1 MSILYNN
8 NSVIGRLFQYFS
20 AYFTSATRPTRVLL
34 TWLLIGML
42 VLEGMPS
49 IRWLY
54 RHFLSQVYPKS
65 LNCYYRAC
73 AVAKL
78 ADNAFL
84 VTSTRLALGLIPDA
98 LRNEPVF
105 LSTDDTIVVKF
116 GKHFEQV
123 SILHDHALH
132 TGKPYVNGHA
142 FVSLMLC
149 VPIIKEHNGKA
160 CISYVEVP
168 LGYRMWTK
176 GSNKLKMAAEMVSAV
191 MPQLEGRQ
199 VILSF
204 DSWYAKKTFIQPL
217 QGFENL
223 VMICNARY
231 DSALFDLPPAPTGKR
246 GRPAKRGKKLTLDDF
261 AIDYVYDGFK
271 IGHRRV
277 MTNIFGNKA
286 VNAYVTESASG
297 SRRLFFCTAD
307 PPAIS
312 MACAWQEKE
321 SLRDVG
327 SKDMEYFPLRLYA
340 MRWNIEVGYYEQKTF
355 WNLSRYMVRSKTG
368 IERML
373 NLVNIAHSAMK
384 ILPHQCACWKDFRDK
399 SPQELRFAISE
410 QIRRQVFLTAL
421 RTKAE
426 TIEKSQGFF
435 DTLTQ
440 LVKELWSA
448 A

>member
-1 MSILYNN
+1 MNILYNN
-8 NSVIGRLFQYFS
+8 NSAIGRLFQYFS
-20 AYFTSATRPTRVLL
+20 AYFTSPTRPTKTLL

-73 AVAKL
+73 VVAKL
-78 ADNAFL
+78 DDNVFL
-84 VTSTRLALGLIPDA
+84 ITTARLALEIIPDA

-132 TGKPYVNGHA
+132 TGK
-142 FVSLMLC
+142 LC
-149 VPIIKEHNGKA
+149 VPIMKQHHGKSY
-160 CISYVEVP
+160 ISYIAVP
-168 LGYRMWTK
+168 LGYRLWTK
-176 GSNKLKMAAEMVSAV
+176 ESNKLVIAADMVSV
-191 MPQLEGRQ
+191 VIPLMEDRQ

-204 DSWYAKKTFIQPL
+204 DSWYAKRTFIQPL

-223 VMICNARY
+223 TMICNARHY
-231 DSALFDLPPAPTGKR
+231 SALFDLPPTPTGKR
-246 GRPAKRGKKLTLDDF
+246 GRPAKRGKKLSLDDF
-261 AIDYVYDGFK
+261 PLDYEHDGFK

-277 MTNIFGNKA
+277 LTNIFGDQP
-286 VNAYVTESASG
+286 VNAYVTESPSG
-297 SRRLFFCTAD
+297 SRRLFFCTAS
-307 PPAIS
+307 PAEIHMS
-312 MACAWQEKE
+312 CAWQEK
-321 SLRDVG
+321 STLKNVV
-327 SKDMEYFPLRLYA
+327 SKDMEYFPMRLYD

-355 WNLSRYMVRSKTG
+355 WDLSRYMVRSKTG

-373 NLVNIAHSAMK
+373 NLINIAHSAMK
-384 ILPHQCACWKDFRDK
+384 ILPHHHADWKDFHDQ

-410 QIRRQVFLTAL
+410 QIRRQVFFGTL
-421 RTKAE
+421 RAKAE
-426 TIEKSQGFF
+426 TMGKSAGFF

-440 LVKELWSA
+440 IVAEVWHA

>member
-20 AYFTSATRPTRVLL
+20 AYFISATRPTKTLL

-42 VLEGMPS
+42 VLEGIPS

-73 AVAKL
+73 AVAKFD
-78 ADNAFL
+78 DNVFL
-84 VTSTRLALGLIPDA
+84 TTTARLSLELIPDT

-132 TGKPYVNGHA
+132 TGKLYVNGHA

-149 VPIIKEHNGKA
+149 VPIMKQHHGKP
-160 CISYVEVP
+160 CISYIAVP

-176 GSNKLKMAAEMVSAV
+176 ENNKLKIAADMVSVV
-191 MPQLEGRQ
+191 MPLMEDRQ

-204 DSWYAKKTFIQPL
+204 DSWYAKRTFIQPL

-223 VMICNARY
+223 TMICNARY
-231 DSALFDLPPAPTGKR
+231 DSALFDLPPVPTGKR
-246 GRPAKRGKKLTLDDF
+246 GRPAKRGKKLSLDDF
-261 AIDYVYDGFK
+261 ALDYEHDGFK

-277 MTNIFGNKA
+277 LTNIFGDKP
-286 VNAYVTESASG
+286 VNAYVTESSSG

-307 PPAIS
+307 PAEIHMS
-312 MACAWQEKE
+312 CAWQEK
-321 SLRDVG
+321 SALKDVG
-327 SKDMEYFPLRLYA
+327 SKDMEYFPMRLYD

-355 WNLSRYMVRSKTG
+355 WDLSRYMVRSKMG

-373 NLVNIAHSAMK
+373 NLINVAHSAMK
-384 ILPHQCACWKDFRDK
+384 ILPHHYSCWKEFHDQ

-410 QIRRQVFLTAL
+410 QIRRQVFFATL
-421 RTKAE
+421 RAKAE
-426 TIEKSQGFF
+426 TMRKSTSFF
-435 DTLTQ
+435 KSLA
-440 LVKELWSA
+440 ELAEEIWQVA
-448 A
+448 

>member
-54 RHFLSQVYPKS
+54 RHFLSQVNPKS

-160 CISYVEVP
+160 CISYVAVP

-297 SRRLFFCTAD
+297 SRLCF
-307 PPAIS
+307 S
-312 MACAWQEKE
+312 VQ
-321 SLRDVG
+321 
-327 SKDMEYFPLRLYA
+327 
-340 MRWNIEVGYYEQKTF
+340 Q
-355 WNLSRYMVRSKTG
+355 
-368 IERML
+368 
-373 NLVNIAHSAMK
+373 
-384 ILPHQCACWKDFRDK
+384 
-399 SPQELRFAISE
+399 
-410 QIRRQVFLTAL
+410 
-421 RTKAE
+421 
-426 TIEKSQGFF
+426 
-435 DTLTQ
+435 TLLQ
-440 LVKELWSA
+440 
-448 A
+448 

>member
-160 CISYVEVP
+160 CISYVAVP
-168 LGYRMWTK
+168 LGYRMRTK
-176 GSNKLKMAAEMVSAV
+176 GSNKL
-191 MPQLEGRQ
+191 
-199 VILSF
+199 
-204 DSWYAKKTFIQPL
+204 
-217 QGFENL
+217 
-223 VMICNARY
+223 
-231 DSALFDLPPAPTGKR
+231 
-246 GRPAKRGKKLTLDDF
+246 
-261 AIDYVYDGFK
+261 
-271 IGHRRV
+271 
-277 MTNIFGNKA
+277 
-286 VNAYVTESASG
+286 
-297 SRRLFFCTAD
+297 
-307 PPAIS
+307 
-312 MACAWQEKE
+312 
-321 SLRDVG
+321 
-327 SKDMEYFPLRLYA
+327 
-340 MRWNIEVGYYEQKTF
+340 
-355 WNLSRYMVRSKTG
+355 
-368 IERML
+368 
-373 NLVNIAHSAMK
+373 
-384 ILPHQCACWKDFRDK
+384 
-399 SPQELRFAISE
+399 
-410 QIRRQVFLTAL
+410 
-421 RTKAE
+421 
-426 TIEKSQGFF
+426 
-435 DTLTQ
+435 
-440 LVKELWSA
+440 
-448 A
+448 

>member
-8 NSVIGRLFQYFS
+8 NSAIGRLFQYFS
-20 AYFTSATRPTRVLL
+20 AYFTSATRPTKTLL

-42 VLEGMPS
+42 VLEGVPS

-54 RHFLSQVYPKS
+54 RHFLSKVYPKS

-78 ADNAFL
+78 DDNVFL
-84 VTSTRLALGLIPDA
+84 TTTARLALELIPDT

-132 TGKPYVNGHA
+132 TGKLYVNGHN

-149 VPIIKEHNGKA
+149 VPVLKQRHGKSY
-160 CISYVEVP
+160 ISYVAVP
-168 LGYRMWTK
+168 LGYRLWAKET
-176 GSNKLKMAAEMVSAV
+176 NKLKIAADMISVI
-191 MPQLEGRQ
+191 MPLMEDRQ

-204 DSWYAKKTFIQPL
+204 DSWYAKRTFIQPL
-217 QGFENL
+217 QDFENL
-223 VMICNARY
+223 TVICNARY
-231 DSALFDLPPAPTGKR
+231 DSAIFDLPPAPTGKR
-246 GRPAKRGKKLTLDDF
+246 GRPAKRGKKLSLDDF
-261 AIDYVYDGFK
+261 ALNYEHDGFK

-277 MTNIFGNKA
+277 LTNIFGGKP
-286 VNAYVTESASG
+286 VNAYVTESPSG
-297 SRRLFFCTAD
+297 SRRLFFCTAN
-307 PPAIS
+307 PAEIYMS
-312 MACAWQEKE
+312 CAWQEKN
-321 SLRDVG
+321 SLRNVG
-327 SKDMEYFPLRLYA
+327 SKDMEY

-355 WNLSRYMVRSKTG
+355 WDLSRYMVRSKAG

-373 NLVNIAHSAMK
+373 NLINVAHSAMK
-384 ILPHQCACWKDFRDK
+384 ILPHHYDCWKEFHTH

-410 QIRRQVFLTAL
+410 QIRRQVFFATL
-421 RTKAE
+421 REKAE
-426 TIEKSQGFF
+426 TMEKSTGFF
-435 DTLTQ
+435 NTLAQ
-440 LVKELWSA
+440 LAEEIWHA

>member
-20 AYFTSATRPTRVLL
+20 AYFTSATRPTKTLL
-34 TWLLIGML
+34 TWLLIGIL

-54 RHFLSQVYPKS
+54 RHFLSKVYPKS

-73 AVAKL
+73 SVAKL
-78 ADNAFL
+78 DEDVFL
-84 VTSTRLALGLIPDA
+84 TTTAMLALELIPDA

-132 TGKPYVNGHA
+132 TGKLYVNGHA

-149 VPIIKEHNGKA
+149 VPILKQCHGKSY
-160 CISYVEVP
+160 ISYVAVP
-168 LGYRMWTK
+168 LGYRLWAKET
-176 GSNKLKMAAEMVSAV
+176 NKLKIAADMVSFI
-191 MPQLEGRQ
+191 MPLMEGRQ

-204 DSWYAKKTFIQPL
+204 DSWYAKRTFIQPL
-217 QGFENL
+217 QNFENL
-223 VMICNARY
+223 IMICNARY

-246 GRPAKRGKKLTLDDF
+246 GRPAKRGKKLSLDDF
-261 AIDYVYDGFK
+261 TLDYEHNGFK
-271 IGHRRV
+271 MGHRKV
-277 MTNIFGNKA
+277 LTNIFGDKP
-286 VNAYVTESASG
+286 VHAYVNESPSG
-297 SRRLFFCTAD
+297 SRRLFFCMAD
-307 PPAIS
+307 PTEIHMS
-312 MACAWQEKE
+312 CAWREKAT
-321 SLRDVG
+321 LKDVG
-327 SKDMEYFPLRLYA
+327 SKDMKYFPMRLYD

-355 WNLSRYMVRSKTG
+355 WDLSRYMVRSKKG

-373 NLVNIAHSAMK
+373 NLINIAHSAMK
-384 ILPHQCACWKDFRDK
+384 ILPHRYTCWKEFSDQ
-399 SPQELRFAISE
+399 SPQELRFVISE
-410 QIRRQVFLTAL
+410 QIRRQVFFATL
-421 RTKAE
+421 REKAE
-426 TIEKSQGFF
+426 TMGKSTGFF
-435 DTLTQ
+435 NTLTQ
-440 LVKELWSA
+440 LAEEMWPA

>member
-1 MSILYNN
+1 MSTLYTN

-20 AYFTSATRPTRVLL
+20 AYFGSTTRPTRVLL
-34 TWLLIGML
+34 TWMLIGML
-42 VLEGMPS
+42 ALEGMPS

-78 ADNAFL
+78 DDNVFL
-84 VTSTRLALGLIPDA
+84 TTTARIALGLIPNA

-105 LSTDDTIVVKF
+105 LSTDDTIIAKF

-132 TGKPYVNGHA
+132 TGKPYVNGHD
-142 FVSLMLC
+142 FVSLTLC
-149 VPIIKEHNGKA
+149 VPVMKNHHGKA
-160 CISYVEVP
+160 CISYVAVP
-168 LGYRMWTK
+168 LAYRLWTK
-176 GSNKLKMAAEMVSAV
+176 GDNKLKMAADMISIV
-191 MPQLEGRQ
+191 MPMMEDRQ
-199 VILSF
+199 VILAF

-217 QGFENL
+217 QDFDNL
-223 VMICNARY
+223 VMVCNARY

-246 GRPAKRGKKLTLDDF
+246 GRPAKRGKKLSLDDF
-261 AIDYVYDGFK
+261 TPDYEYNGFK
-271 IGHRRV
+271 IAHRRV
-277 MTNIFGNKA
+277 LTNIFGDKP
-286 VNAYVTESASG
+286 VHAYVTESASG

-307 PPAIS
+307 PAAIHMS
-312 MACAWQEKE
+312 FARQEKD
-321 SLRDVG
+321 SFRDIG
-327 SKDMEYFPLRLYA
+327 AKDMEYFPVRLYD

-355 WNLSRYMVRSKTG
+355 WDLSSYMVRSKTG

-373 NLVNIAHSAMK
+373 NLVNTAHSAMK
-384 ILPHQCACWKDFRDK
+384 ILPYRYDCWKDYRNK

-410 QIRRQVFLTAL
+410 QIRRQVFLTTLSAK
-421 RTKAE
+421 TK
-426 TIEKSQGFF
+426 TMGKSHGFM
-435 DTLTQ
+435 DTLIQ
-440 LVKELWSA
+440 LVEEIWQA